1 MPSSPAIAGIAPSS
15 AVLLSI
21 HAQCFV
27 GWQAKANRPQRS
39 CKCCKVSSA
48 KIVQFDLLAV
58 EVKIAKQGLTGS
70 DPRGKPEPHAIEYS
84 GELRLHAL

>member
-1 MPSSPAIAGIAPSS
+1 
-15 AVLLSI
+15 
-21 HAQCFV
+21 
-27 GWQAKANRPQRS
+27 
-39 CKCCKVSSA
+39 VSSA